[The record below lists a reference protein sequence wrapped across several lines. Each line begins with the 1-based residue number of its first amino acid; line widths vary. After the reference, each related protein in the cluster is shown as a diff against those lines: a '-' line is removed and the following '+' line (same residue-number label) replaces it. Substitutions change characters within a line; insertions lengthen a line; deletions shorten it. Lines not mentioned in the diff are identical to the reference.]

1 MNEQIAHI
9 GAIATLLLAAYA
21 FGWALGY
28 VLRRTVS
35 RRRAPAEQGT
45 GQRISSPAAD
55 SAPAAVA
62 ASAPVAVTA
71 AVPVEI
77 AATIPEPVRAGPV
90 PANAGLMA
98 QPEPVSALE
107 TLKSLSTAIPLVPVA
122 VAAAQSEETA
132 TEAGAPAA
140 AAIATPG
147 SIGDDVATT
156 VETPAVVSE
165 PESVSAPRVAPA
177 PTEIV
182 PATPAATP
190 GVPWSGHLHGR
201 KAELFV
207 ADVIAVGSGTSE
219 RQRAVP
225 LQSVTDSWAKV
236 ATAGY
241 SAQPGPEP
249 VARAIEEAVGEDSRP
264 GNSPDLVVSLPTGQP
279 KSAAVLGDE
288 FPSGPSFPQAE
299 PSPPAAPV
307 AEPHRPE
314 AAPDLTDEDSAMRDI
329 EGGWSRGGVRRAG
342 NIKDVS
348 AAVSAAQL
356 AVEQVLARGNVD
368 PDPAEAIG
376 QAAFGRPRGLPRP
389 RDGGRDDLKQIAGLG
404 PMDESA
410 LNNLGIYHFDQI
422 ANLDERE
429 VLWLENHA
437 FARGRIGREEWQ
449 QQARQLGAET
459 AALRVGR

>member
-9 GAIATLLLAAYA
+9 GAIAMLLLAAYA

-35 RRRAPAEQGT
+35 RRRAPAEQGA

-90 PANAGLMA
+90 PANAGLMP

-132 TEAGAPAA
+132 TEAGGA

-147 SIGDDVATT
+147 SIGDDVATI

-190 GVPWSGHLHGR
+190 GVPWSGHL
-201 KAELFV
+201 
-207 ADVIAVGSGTSE
+207 
-219 RQRAVP
+219 
-225 LQSVTDSWAKV
+225 
-236 ATAGY
+236 
-241 SAQPGPEP
+241 
-249 VARAIEEAVGEDSRP
+249 
-264 GNSPDLVVSLPTGQP
+264 
-279 KSAAVLGDE
+279 
-288 FPSGPSFPQAE
+288 
-299 PSPPAAPV
+299 
-307 AEPHRPE
+307 
-314 AAPDLTDEDSAMRDI
+314 
-329 EGGWSRGGVRRAG
+329 
-342 NIKDVS
+342 
-348 AAVSAAQL
+348 
-356 AVEQVLARGNVD
+356 
-368 PDPAEAIG
+368 
-376 QAAFGRPRGLPRP
+376 
-389 RDGGRDDLKQIAGLG
+389 
-404 PMDESA
+404 
-410 LNNLGIYHFDQI
+410 
-422 ANLDERE
+422 
-429 VLWLENHA
+429 
-437 FARGRIGREEWQ
+437 
-449 QQARQLGAET
+449 
-459 AALRVGR
+459 